1 MLKRPRRATALLL
14 PLVTLSALPAVAH
27 AAADI
32 EAVWSFNRGQVAVR
46 ANPDGT
52 FTGTVIRA
60 TQLATCPHQVGEQM
74 WVNVRAQ
81 PDGSYWGGHQWYN
94 DASCTPIA
102 QRGNT
107 AYRVLARPDGRRFLR
122 VCFSQPETPEV
133 QPKIAPDGSSTDVN
147 RRCADSDLVA
157 PLSAGTPKIDK
168 IATLPKQGKRKCL
181 SRRSFTIRLREPSGD
196 ALNTASVFLNGRRVE
211 VRRGDRITA
220 PIVLRGLPK
229 GRYTVKIVAKTV
241 LGKTIQ
247 GSRKYRTC
255 TKKRRGGGGG
265 PV

>member
-1 MLKRPRRATALLL
+1 MLKRSKRPTALLL
-14 PLVTLSALPAVAH
+14 ALFALCALPAAAH

-32 EAVWSFNRGQVAVR
+32 EAVWSFNNGQVAVR
-46 ANPDGT
+46 ANADGT

-60 TQLATCPHQVGEQM
+60 TQLANCPHPAGEQM
-74 WVNVRAQ
+74 WLGVRAQ

-94 DASCTPIA
+94 DAGCTQIP

-107 AYRVLARPDGRRFLR
+107 AYRVLARPDGARFLR
-122 VCFSQPETPEV
+122 VCFSPPESPEL
-133 QPKIAPDGSSTDVN
+133 QPKIAPDGSSTDASN
-147 RRCADSDLVA
+147 GCADSDLVSQLA
-157 PLSAGTPKIDK
+157 AGTPKIDK

-181 SRRSFTIRLREPSGD
+181 SRRAFTIRLKEPSGD
-196 ALNTASVFLNGRRVE
+196 ALNTASIFLNGRRVE
-211 VRRGDRITA
+211 IRRGDRITA
-220 PIVLRGLPK
+220 PIRLTGLPK

-255 TKKRRGGGGG
+255 AKKRRGGGGG

>member
-1 MLKRPRRATALLL
+1 MPHSHRRASALLI
-14 PLVTLSALPAVAH
+14 TLLSLCAAPAAAR

-32 EAVWSFNRGQVAVR
+32 EAVWSFNGGQVAVS
-46 ANPDGT
+46 ADPAGT

-60 TQLATCPHQVGEQM
+60 TRLATCQHSVGEQM
-74 WVNVRAQ
+74 WINVRAQ
-81 PDGSYWGGHQWYN
+81 PDGSYWGGHQWFSEP
-94 DASCTPIA
+94 SCDPIA

-107 AYRVLARPDGRRFLR
+107 AYRVLVRANGARFLR
-122 VCFSQPETPEV
+122 VCFSQPETPDV

-147 RRCADSDLVA
+147 RGCADSDLVA
-157 PLSAGTPKIDK
+157 PLPAGAPKVDS

-181 SRRSFTIRLREPSGD
+181 GKRSFTIHLKEPPGD
-196 ALNTASVFLNGRRVE
+196 ALNTASVFLNGRRVQ

-241 LGKTIQ
+241 LGKTIS

-255 TKKRRGGGGG
+255 AKKRRGGGGK
-265 PV
+265 V